1 MWLFLACVTQNGL
14 VAICNASLDFNRVMS
29 DNDNH
34 KYQSSFAS
42 KTSEDSMLASF
53 SAGCVMYKCDWN
65 KEDETLIVAT
75 GESKFAFVINEKG
88 LLVGKFRHPDNCF
101 GCQWKTGDRNLFV
114 TGCYDGIVRIFD
126 SRFVENPCLLELNG
140 HVDRVFNVAFSP
152 LINNVVAS
160 GSNDQTIRVW
170 QIHRINH
177 KENAHLI

>member
-1 MWLFLACVTQNGL
+1 MTQNGL
-14 VAICNASLDFNRVMS
+14 VAICNASLDSNSVMS
-29 DNDNH
+29 GNDNH

-53 SAGCVMYKCDWN
+53 PAGCVMYKCDWN

-114 TGCYDGIVRIFD
+114 TGCYDGIVRILILA
-126 SRFVENPCLLELNG
+126 LLKIPVYLN
-140 HVDRVFNVAFSP
+140 
-152 LINNVVAS
+152 
-160 GSNDQTIRVW
+160 
-170 QIHRINH
+170 
-177 KENAHLI
+177 